1 MKTAALG
8 QVFLMLALGSCTSS
22 MKAANGP
29 HSSDDGASVEA
40 TSNDLMSDV
49 SPHDAKEPLDSET
62 SDSMRPDLAGGPTDG
77 GTVDSAPSD
86 AAGVSTDGG
95 TIDSASSD
103 APGGAT
109 DGGTSDSPPA
119 EVGGTAPEGGTP
131 DAPGPSADAAGA
143 EAGAGGTGGA
153 GADAGLSDAASGA
166 PDAAGDGPA
175 HVPPPA
181 TGYVEM
187 KLYDGDPPNLLRNA
201 PAEQVSSNGSI
212 TNVSVPT
219 IRRYPMDESKSTG
232 AAFVVFPGGGYT
244 GLDFETHATALAK
257 RLGPLGFAVFGL
269 KYRVGGGSSNVER
282 DALLDAN
289 RAIRLVRSHA
299 AEWGIAENRI
309 GVISYSAGSDL
320 DMRLVA
326 GGSDPGKPTATDPVE
341 RKSSRPDFVASMC
354 TWAHGGTTSP
364 YKFTADTPPV
374 YLCHAQDDTT
384 APIAVA
390 NQIDQQLQTL
400 HILEHLEVYPTGGH
414 SAFHVGD
421 PNAPGRNWPDKYLPW
436 LRTNNLI
443 P

>member
-1 MKTAALG
+1 
-8 QVFLMLALGSCTSS
+8 MLALGSCTSS
-22 MKAANGP
+22 MKADNSP
-29 HSSDDGASVEA
+29 HSSDDGPSMEVA
-40 TSNDLMSDV
+40 SNDAMSDV
-49 SPHDAKEPLDSET
+49 PPHDAKAPLDSEAT
-62 SDSMRPDLAGGPTDG
+62 DTARPDLAGGPTDG

-86 AAGVSTDGG
+86 AAGAAADGE
-95 TIDSASSD
+95 TADSPSSD
-103 APGGAT
+103 LGGA
-109 DGGTSDSPPA
+109 
-119 EVGGTAPEGGTP
+119 APEGGAP
-131 DAPGPSADAAGA
+131 DVLGPSADAPGPD
-143 EAGAGGTGGA
+143 AGAGGAGGFGGA
-153 GADAGLSDAASGA
+153 GGSGADAGLGDASGGTSDAS
-166 PDAAGDGPA
+166 DAAGDGPA

-201 PAEQVSSNGSI
+201 PAEQVSGNGSI
-212 TNVSVPT
+212 TNVSIPT

-299 AEWGIAENRI
+299 AEWGVAEDRI

-326 GGSDPGKPTATDPVE
+326 GGSDAGKPTATDPVE

-390 NQIDQQLQTL
+390 NQIDQQLQAV
-400 HILEHLEVYPTGGH
+400 HVLEHLEVYPKGGH

-421 PNAPGRNWPDKYLPW
+421 PNAPGRDWPDKYLPW
-436 LRTNNLI
+436 LRTNKLI

>member
-1 MKTAALG
+1 MKAAALG
-8 QVFLMLALGSCTSS
+8 RVLLMLALGSCTSS
-22 MKAANGP
+22 MKGANGP
-29 HSSDDGASVEA
+29 PTSDGGASMEV
-40 TSNDLMSDV
+40 TSNDAMSDV
-49 SPHDAKEPLDSET
+49 SPRDANEALDSEA
-62 SDSMRPDLAGGPTDG
+62 SDSA
-77 GTVDSAPSD
+77 SFD
-86 AAGVSTDGG
+86 AAGGSTDGG
-95 TIDSASSD
+95 TMDSAPFD
-103 APGGAT
+103 AAGGAT
-109 DGGTSDSPPA
+109 DGGAADSPSSDL
-119 EVGGTAPEGGTP
+119 GGTAPEGGAP
-131 DAPGPSADAAGA
+131 DVLGPNADAAGGH
-143 EAGAGGTGGA
+143 AGAGGAGGSS
-153 GADAGLSDAASGA
+153 GGDAGIPDASSGSS
-166 PDAAGDGPA
+166 DAAGDGPV

-201 PAEQVSSNGSI
+201 PAEQVSGNGSI

-299 AEWGIAENRI
+299 AEWGIAEDRV

-326 GGSDPGKPTATDPVE
+326 GGSDAGKPTATDPVE

-390 NQIDQQLQTL
+390 NQIEQQLQAV
-400 HILEHLEVYPTGGH
+400 HVLEHLEVYPKGGH

-421 PNAPGRNWPDKYLPW
+421 PNAPGRDWPDKYLPW
-436 LRTNNLI
+436 LRTNKLI

>member
-1 MKTAALG
+1 MRAAALG
-8 QVFLMLALGSCTSS
+8 RGLLVLALGSCTSS
-22 MKAANGP
+22 MKAGNSP
-29 HSSDDGASVEA
+29 HPSDDGSAMEV
-40 TSNDLMSDV
+40 TSNDAMSDGPV
-49 SPHDAKEPLDSET
+49 HDASAPIDSGT
-62 SDSMRPDLAGGPTDG
+62 SDSGRPDLAGGPADGDAVPPPDG
-77 GTVDSAPSD
+77 G
-86 AAGVSTDGG
+86 GG
-95 TIDSASSD
+95 TIDAGAIDSAASD
-103 APGGAT
+103 GAGGAT
-109 DGGTSDSPPA
+109 DGETGDTPSSDPGGSAPDGGAPDV
-119 EVGGTAPEGGTP
+119 VG
-131 DAPGPSADAAGA
+131 PGMDAAGGRT
-143 EAGAGGTGGA
+143 GAGGAGGSVADGGLFDANGGA
-153 GADAGLSDAASGA
+153 S
-166 PDAAGDGPA
+166 DAAGDGPA

-201 PAEQVSSNGSI
+201 PAEQVSSNGTI

-219 IRRYPMDESKSTG
+219 IRRYPMDEGKSTG

-299 AEWGIAENRI
+299 AEWGIAEDRI

-326 GGSDPGKPTATDPVE
+326 GGSDAGKPTATDPVE

-390 NQIDQQLQTL
+390 NQIDQQLQAL
-400 HILEHLEVYPTGGH
+400 HVLEHLEVYPKGGH

-421 PNAPGRNWPDKYLPW
+421 PNAPGRDWPDKYLPW
-436 LRTNNLI
+436 LRTNKLI